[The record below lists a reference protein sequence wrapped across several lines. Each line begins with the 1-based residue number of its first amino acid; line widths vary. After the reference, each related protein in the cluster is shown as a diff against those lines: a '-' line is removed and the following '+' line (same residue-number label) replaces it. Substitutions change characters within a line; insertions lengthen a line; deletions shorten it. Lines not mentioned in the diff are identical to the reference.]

1 MKRKKIYNKYI
12 LLFSFLLPF
21 MDIYRATVGNKI
33 QLFGFSLVEIFNVL
47 FTFSLLILLLLKNK
61 QDKEKLFSK
70 KIIPIIIVYLCYIIL
85 HIIHILSLK
94 DFIYI
99 NSNISAVLELYYII
113 RSYILPLVVLFVY
126 MKSDLKPMCVMETL
140 SKVSFIFSII
150 IVISNI
156 FKLSFV
162 GYSSNYE
169 DNIRIIDNIF
179 SWFRGIDVNSV
190 DLYTSK
196 GLFYSTNQLSAIL
209 GSLLFISAFYTL
221 YKNDSKY
228 YLSFLIK
235 LVAAIMLST
244 KTAFFATIFSIL
256 SILVYAF
263 VEYVFCK
270 KKVLKIRCLF
280 FVLDLLFVLF
290 LFNYSPVKYKMKGYI
305 NNIYNSDSN
314 IIDIS
319 DGSECDATIEMLSN
333 KYDLFLDDVLN
344 NPNLSEIEKEYLS
357 LCIDNCPQMFNV
369 PKSYVEFYP
378 AEKNVDFWLNTIDKN
393 SSDLSNYR
401 SFKENIYKD
410 ILKKHD
416 NKFDK
421 WLGIGYSSNFP
432 YLEKDF
438 IGQNIWLGKIGTI
451 LFVIP
456 FILLFII
463 SLIILFFDLKKNI
476 NVITF
481 SFTLSSAYMI
491 LSSIIAGHVFGIFL
505 TTSILSLVL
514 VGLYNEVN
522 KKNISINNNKITF
535 LLLHLGYGGIE
546 SSTINTANSLC
557 DKYEIEIMSFYKLD
571 RNQSNKLDDRINVTY
586 LYNDG
591 PNKDQFINAF
601 YNHRVFSILKEGVK
615 SVGILIKKKI
625 KVIKYI
631 KNCDAKYIVSTRYDF
646 SVLLSKY
653 GNSSSIKIAQ
663 EHHYHNNNKKYIN
676 ILKNKYYNIDYLF
689 ALTKTLEKDYK
700 EFLVKNNHTK
710 VMLVPNMLYDI
721 PNKVSKLNNKNIIT
735 VSRLDYGKRN
745 DDIIRVFS
753 KLKEKDWKLHIVGDG
768 KEYNNLTKLVKEL
781 KLEDR
786 VILTGY
792 KSKEEIEE
800 YMLKS
805 SLFLMASE
813 TEGLP
818 MVLLE
823 AMSYGIPC
831 IAYETASGVN
841 DIIDNDKNGYV
852 IKNRDKVEYVEKIEK
867 VITNQKLRDKLGKN
881 AKEKVNE
888 FSKDKIVNIWKKV
901 LK

>member
-1 MKRKKIYNKYI
+1 MKKKEYNVVLKILFIFI
-12 LLFSFLLPF
+12 LLQPLLDILSTLANMNYIFNISTYFKPLFVFGLCFYLLFKNPNKKKWLLYIVFFAIYTGIHLLLIYKLIIFNDIILHEFRFMLNIAYMIALFLIFDTIYYYSYDKKKLLSNMKKCLLYTFILYTGLYFVSVITKTSFLTYSYSDASKLG
-21 MDIYRATVGNKI
+21 YRGWYFSGQI
-33 QLFGFSLVEIFNVL
+33 FGHALSMIFPISLYTILKPERN
-47 FTFSLLILLLLKNK
+47 SL
-61 QDKEKLFSK
+61 K
-70 KIIPIIIVYLCYIIL
+70 KII
-85 HIIHILSLK
+85 
-94 DFIYI
+94 
-99 NSNISAVLELYYII
+99 
-113 RSYILPLVVLFVY
+113 
-126 MKSDLKPMCVMETL
+126 
-140 SKVSFIFSII
+140 
-150 IVISNI
+150 
-156 FKLSFV
+156 
-162 GYSSNYE
+162 
-169 DNIRIIDNIF
+169 
-179 SWFRGIDVNSV
+179 
-190 DLYTSK
+190 
-196 GLFYSTNQLSAIL
+196 
-209 GSLLFISAFYTL
+209 
-221 YKNDSKY
+221 
-228 YLSFLIK
+228 
-235 LVAAIMLST
+235 
-244 KTAFFATIFSIL
+244 
-256 SILVYAF
+256 
-263 VEYVFCK
+263 
-270 KKVLKIRCLF
+270 
-280 FVLDLLFVLF
+280 
-290 LFNYSPVKYKMKGYI
+290 
-305 NNIYNSDSN
+305 
-314 IIDIS
+314 
-319 DGSECDATIEMLSN
+319 
-333 KYDLFLDDVLN
+333 
-344 NPNLSEIEKEYLS
+344 
-357 LCIDNCPQMFNV
+357 
-369 PKSYVEFYP
+369 
-378 AEKNVDFWLNTIDKN
+378 
-393 SSDLSNYR
+393 
-401 SFKENIYKD
+401 
-410 ILKKHD
+410 
-416 NKFDK
+416 
-421 WLGIGYSSNFP
+421 
-432 YLEKDF
+432 
-438 IGQNIWLGKIGTI
+438 
-451 LFVIP
+451 
-456 FILLFII
+456 FILLFVFTACLLGTKVPYYIVFTVLVLYVFIYIIIKIFNKNVKRYLDNFLIVLFTAILMFTIYSYIPVYHNNEINKSNFNVDSSEYDLNEISGINNISQIDQIKEEYPNSNLNEIRKFVNWNKEASNTLIKAMKNNKIHPSENRKKQFLYNKEMFMLSSLKYKIFGTGFLNQISGVLSIEGDFFMAIFNFGLIGFILFLSIPIYYFIKTIIFILKNIKICDLEIYMLFMGLGVFFSI
-463 SLIILFFDLKKNI
+463 SLVVGCTYIYTN
-476 NVITF
+476 F
-481 SFTLSSAYMI
+481 SIFLV
-491 LSSIIAGHVFGIFL
+491 LIIAMIRIKMKL
-505 TTSILSLVL
+505 LEESK
-514 VGLYNEVN
+514 VN
-522 KKNISINNNKITF
+522 IKNNKITF

-546 SSTINTANSLC
+546 SSIINTANSLC

-586 LYNDG
+586 LYNGG
-591 PNKDQFINAF
+591 PNKDEFMNAF
-601 YNHRVFSILKEGVK
+601 HNHRVFSILKEGVK

-745 DDIIRVFS
+745 DDIIRAFS
-753 KLKEKDWKLHIVGDG
+753 KLKEKDWKLYIVGDG

-792 KSKEEIEE
+792 KNKEKIEE

-852 IKNRDKVEYVEKIEK
+852 IKNRDEVEYVEKIEK

-888 FSKDKIVNIWKKV
+888 FSKEKIVNIWKKV